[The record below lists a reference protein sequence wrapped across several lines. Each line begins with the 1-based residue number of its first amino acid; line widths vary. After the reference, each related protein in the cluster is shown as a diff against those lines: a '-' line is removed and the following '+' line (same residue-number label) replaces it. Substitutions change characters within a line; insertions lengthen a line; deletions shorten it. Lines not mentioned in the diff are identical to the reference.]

1 MMFREVTEIIDSVNN
16 KSFKIISIRLLIR
29 YLTRFFGFKNA
40 SFLLSLLLFLF
51 KKNSLVQKYNFGLY
65 LIEIN
70 IYRNNCLDLFKKGE
84 VSNQN
89 IEKRKWA
96 KFIIDSSKNKIA
108 IRNARDYLKLIYD
121 YDNYQFILS
130 STQKKPNKKIY
141 LYGPKA
147 EYLSSHYDCTIV
159 LTKPV
164 TQDLSGYKGSI
175 LFLNSYYFNKMVAH
189 NKELQESLLKKYD
202 EIYVSCAHSNLRE
215 GFIRINPLLEF
226 DSGYLSGP
234 MALGRLTQ
242 FLLKNYSVES
252 CIVEGYDFYLSS
264 ELYNSHY
271 PTSLRLSNGGFSE
284 KLVCWSLVDHDALY
298 NFLYVKKVFE
308 SIQIIKSKSFH
319 NIIKMSG
326 EEYMEK
332 LFNIRDFSK
341 L

>member
-1 MMFREVTEIIDSVNN
+1 
-16 KSFKIISIRLLIR
+16 
-29 YLTRFFGFKNA
+29 
-40 SFLLSLLLFLF
+40 
-51 KKNSLVQKYNFGLY
+51 
-65 LIEIN
+65 
-70 IYRNNCLDLFKKGE
+70 
-84 VSNQN
+84 
-89 IEKRKWA
+89 
-96 KFIIDSSKNKIA
+96 
-108 IRNARDYLKLIYD
+108 
-121 YDNYQFILS
+121 
-130 STQKKPNKKIY
+130 
-141 LYGPKA
+141 
-147 EYLSSHYDCTIV
+147 
-159 LTKPV
+159 
-164 TQDLSGYKGSI
+164 
-175 LFLNSYYFNKMVAH
+175 
-189 NKELQESLLKKYD
+189 
-202 EIYVSCAHSNLRE
+202 
-215 GFIRINPLLEF
+215 
-226 DSGYLSGP
+226 